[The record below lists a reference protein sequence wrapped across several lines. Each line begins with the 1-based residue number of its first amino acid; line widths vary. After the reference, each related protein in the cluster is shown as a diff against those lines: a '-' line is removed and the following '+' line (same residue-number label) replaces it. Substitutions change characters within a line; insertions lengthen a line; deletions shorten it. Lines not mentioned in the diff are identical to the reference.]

1 MKRMVQELRA
11 LSLRAMI
18 FCVAVSFTALAVLAI
33 SIPHIALSPTR
44 QLLSFIVFAAAI
56 TFFMASRPV
65 RLPGTKTVVSV
76 SESLVFLSAILYG
89 PYQACA
95 LGMLD
100 GIVASRRLA
109 KRK

>member
-1 MKRMVQELRA
+1 MKRMMQELRD

-33 SIPHIALSPTR
+33 SIPHIAFSPSR
-44 QLLSFIVFAAAI
+44 HLLLFVAFAAAI
-56 TFFMASRPV
+56 AFFMASRPV

-76 SESLVFLSAILYG
+76 SESLVFLSAILFG

-95 LGMLD
+95 LGML
-100 GIVASRRLA
+100 
-109 KRK
+109 